1 MLHETQK
8 YTYISEKEPHVVKE
22 NPEEEGSIPCLFL
35 DRIMNKSD
43 RDCIWNS
50 KKKNE
55 ISSFGKMSARMRPLS
70 GS

>member
-8 YTYISEKEPHVVKE
+8 YTYISEKEPQVVKE

-35 DRIMNKSD
+35 DRIMNRSD

-55 ISSFGKMSARMRPLS
+55 VPSFGKMSARMRPLS
-70 GS
+70 GT

>member
-8 YTYISEKEPHVVKE
+8 YTYISEKEPQVVKE

-43 RDCIWNS
+43 RDCIWNN

-55 ISSFGKMSARMRPLS
+55 NSSFGRISARSRQSS